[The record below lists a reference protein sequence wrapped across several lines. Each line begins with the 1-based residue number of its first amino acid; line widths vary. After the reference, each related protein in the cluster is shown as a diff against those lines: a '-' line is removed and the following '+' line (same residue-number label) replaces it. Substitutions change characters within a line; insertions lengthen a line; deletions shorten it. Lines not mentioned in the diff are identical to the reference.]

1 MPMLT
6 VTGRTLFMCAA
17 IVLAALTSHPATA
30 ELPQHLLVD
39 RFAPEGQDFPAEF
52 RDIQF
57 GEAVAIR
64 NGIAFIGMPKARD
77 GGHVAVLNLTTS
89 GWRRVATI
97 KAPAADYYGKDETQ
111 FGRRLVFRDGVL
123 VVGGHITVYVFRRD
137 GNGIWTFRQS
147 MRAPTWGPVVEFPG
161 ALRYEA
167 GELFASALRGPFY
180 PSLVFGFDL
189 QPDGRFFWRHQLE
202 ADFFP
207 NEGGPGDN
215 FGADMSMTKRALV
228 VGSPRGSTRRSAGLP
243 AYDRPGAA
251 YIFRRHDFQA
261 GTIYAS
267 HLWIAHQK
275 LVPSEPAPGFGTSVA
290 IDRDMIIVGAPK
302 VDIEGLPAG
311 PATPDG
317 HNAGGAAY
325 VFLPSAHGYVESLK
339 LRPRPDELFKYQD
352 FGYRVAMMGP
362 HVEIAAVRPYGSDGL
377 FPFGLVVTYT
387 RDGTSLL
394 PRGIA
399 KGHVV
404 AASMGLANNWLLMGV
419 PYERSCPS
427 AGCVGSAHIYDVNR
441 FAP

>member
-1 MPMLT
+1 MTMPT
-6 VTGRTLFMCAA
+6 VTGRTLFMCAS

-64 NGIAFIGMPKARD
+64 DGIAFIGMPKARD

-89 GWRRVATI
+89 GWKRVDTL
-97 KAPAADYYGKDETQ
+97 KPPASAAETR
-111 FGRRLVFRDGVL
+111 FGRSLTFRDGVL
-123 VVGGHITVYVFRRD
+123 VVGGANAAYVFRRS
-137 GNGIWTFRQS
+137 NGVWTLRQ
-147 MRAPTWGPVVEFPG
+147 RLLPAPFISVDFPR

-167 GELFASALRGPFY
+167 GTLVTSLRSGVAPPRGSPSYVVIFELNSTGGFVPKLGIVGFPVGP
-180 PSLVFGFDL
+180 SEDFGVDI
-189 QPDGRFFWRHQLE
+189 
-202 ADFFP
+202 
-207 NEGGPGDN
+207 
-215 FGADMSMTKRALV
+215 SMTDHSFV
-228 VGSPRGSTRRSAGLP
+228 VGSPAGTRGRVAGVP
-243 AYDRPGAA
+243 AYDQTGAV
-251 YIFRRHDFQA
+251 YRFGRDRTGHWSQFQR
-261 GTIYAS
+261 
-267 HLWIAHQK
+267 
-275 LVPSEPAPGFGTSVA
+275 LVPSEAAPGFGTSVA

-325 VFLPSAHGYVESLK
+325 VFLPSANGYVESLK